1 MQNKN
6 AYVSQKELTFPKGA
20 VLISRTDVKGIVTY
34 ANDAFIALSGYSRE
48 ELIGKSHNV
57 VRHPDMPPQ
66 AFKWL
71 WDTLKDG
78 RAWCG
83 VVKNRC
89 KSGDHYWV
97 IATVAPI
104 YENGAVTGYSS
115 VRRAPTREQITA
127 AEALYKK
134 LNETGAEVESKYEKY
149 KYKYWTLSHKLQFAL
164 QAILIVALGIGQYY
178 LFDNIKQREK
188 EALIGEVGQLS
199 NEVIDRANMLM
210 VSGQIGDPEMRK
222 ILLEKVKS
230 ADEAVTS
237 VRLLR
242 AQPVVEAFGPGL
254 PSARVDDDM
263 QRRAIET
270 KQQQIR
276 FDEKANQLRIV
287 TPYMSSKDFHG
298 TDCTTCH
305 TAPVGEVLGAS
316 DLSLNIAP
324 HMAAIEAMELKVH
337 VAQIALQIFLFFYIG
352 LLVRKYVGKPAEV
365 ALEGFRRLMQG
376 DMDDDLDVSGRDELG
391 RLLNGVRA
399 MQSYLR
405 SVVDDIVA
413 SSEGMQKH
421 IAEMGAKVTAVADNA
436 AGEYDHI
443 QQIASTVE
451 EFSQSVAEVAE
462 MAEDS
467 LEDARAM
474 QGVVEQNSRNMELSI
489 AATSKVAET
498 VQSSSQTIAD
508 LGASIEKI
516 GSIAN
521 AIKDIADQTNLL
533 ALNAAIEAARAGEQG
548 RGFAVVADE
557 VRKLAERTAASTKDI
572 ANTIGGINAISGA
585 AVQSMQ
591 GAVTEV
597 GEGIA
602 LIRRNGEGLKEI
614 MRATTSVAQRIE
626 HIAQAS
632 REQSAAGESVA
643 GSAENLTALVDSN
656 TQQAQEAKLAGDD
669 LMDEAIKL
677 RRAGYPL
684 TKCAIG

>member
-6 AYVSQKELTFPKGA
+6 AYVSQKEVPFPKGG
-20 VLISRTDVKGIVTY
+20 VLISRTDIKGITTY
-34 ANDAFIALSGYSRE
+34 ANDTFVELSGYARE
-48 ELIGKSHNV
+48 ELIGKNHNI

-78 RAWCG
+78 RAWAG
-83 VVKNRC
+83 IVKNRC
-89 KSGDHYWV
+89 KNGDHYWV
-97 IATVAPI
+97 SATVAPV
-104 YENGAVTGYSS
+104 YESGAVVGYSS
-115 VRRAPTREQITA
+115 VRRAPTREQVAA

-134 LNETGAEVESKYEKY
+134 LNASGAQIESAYEKY

-164 QAILIVALGIGQYY
+164 QAILVVALSVGQYY
-178 LFDNIKQREK
+178 LFDNIKEREK
-188 EALIGEVGQLS
+188 EALVSETQQLS
-199 NEVIDRANMLM
+199 NEVIDRANMQM
-210 VSGQIGDPEMRK
+210 VAGQIGDVELRRLS
-222 ILLEKVKS
+222 IEKVKGS
-230 ADEAVTS
+230 VEGVEL

-242 AQPVVEAFGPGL
+242 AQSVVDAYGPGL
-254 PSARVDDDM
+254 PEEQVGDEL
-263 QRRAIET
+263 QRRAIES
-270 KQQQIR
+270 
-276 FDEKANQLRIV
+276 KALQVVFGQDGKSLRVV
-287 TPYMSSKDFHG
+287 TPLLSSKDFHG
-298 TDCTTCH
+298 TDCTGCH
-305 TAPVGEVLGAS
+305 DAPVGTVLGAT
-316 DLSLNIAP
+316 DLVLDIAP
-324 HMAAIEAMELKVH
+324 HMAEIERLELKVLI
-337 VAQIALQIFLFFYIG
+337 AQIVLQIFLFVYIG
-352 LLVRKYVGKPAEV
+352 FLVRKYVGRPAEV
-365 ALEGFRRLMQG
+365 ALEGFKSLMQG
-376 DMDDDLDVSGRDELG
+376 DMDDEIDISGRDELG
-391 RLLNGVRA
+391 RLLNGVRT

-405 SVVDDIVA
+405 SVVDEIVTPV
-413 SSEGMQKH
+413 GYMQKR
-421 IAEMGAKVTAVADNA
+421 IAEMDSKVTAVADNA
-436 AGEYDHI
+436 AGEHDHI

-462 MAEDS
+462 MATDS
-467 LEDARAM
+467 LKDAKAM
-474 QGVVEQNSRNMELSI
+474 QGVVEQNNRNMELSI

-498 VQSSSQTIAD
+498 VQSTSQTIAD

-572 ANTIGGINAISGA
+572 ASTIGEINSISDA

-597 GEGIA
+597 GEGIE

-614 MRATTSVAQRIE
+614 MSATASVAERVE

-643 GSAENLTALVDSN
+643 KSIENLTGLVDSN
-656 TQQAQEAKLAGDD
+656 AQQAQEAKLAGDE
-669 LMDEAIKL
+669 LMDAAAGL

>member
-6 AYVSQKELTFPKGA
+6 AYVSQKEVLFPKGE
-20 VLISRTDVKGIVTY
+20 VLISRTDIKGITTY
-34 ANDAFIALSGYSRE
+34 ANEAFVALSGYTHE
-48 ELIGKSHNV
+48 ELVGKNHNI

-78 RAWCG
+78 RAWAG

-89 KSGDHYWV
+89 KSGDYYWV
-97 IATVAPI
+97 NATVAPI
-104 YENGAVTGYSS
+104 YENGAVIGYSS
-115 VRRAPTREQITA
+115 VRRAPTREQIA
-127 AEALYKK
+127 GADALYKK
-134 LNETGAEVESKYEKY
+134 LNASGAQVESAYERY

-164 QAILIVALGIGQYY
+164 QAILVVALSAGQYY
-178 LFDNIKQREK
+178 LFDNIKTREK
-188 EALIGEVGQLS
+188 EALVSETQQLS

-210 VSGQIGDPEMRK
+210 VSGQIGDAGLRK
-222 ILLEKVKS
+222 LLLEKIKS
-230 ADEAVTS
+230 AEGVES

-242 AQPVVEAFGPGL
+242 AQPVVEAYGPGL
-254 PSARVDDDM
+254 PEAAVDDDA

-270 KQQQIR
+270 GKQQVV
-276 FDEKANQLRIV
+276 FGADGKTLRLV

-298 TDCTTCH
+298 TDCTGCH
-305 TAPVGEVLGAS
+305 AAPVGTVLGAS
-316 DLSLNIAP
+316 DLVLNIEP
-324 HMAAIEAMELKVH
+324 HMVALERLELKVLI
-337 VAQIALQIFLFFYIG
+337 AQFALQIFLFIYIG
-352 LLVRKYVGKPAEV
+352 YLVRRYVGRPAEV
-365 ALEGFRRLMQG
+365 ALEGFKHLMQG
-376 DMDDDLDVSGRDELG
+376 DMDADIDISGRDELG
-391 RLLNGVRA
+391 RLLNGIRT

-405 SVVDDIVA
+405 SVVDEIVTPV
-413 SSEGMQKH
+413 GYMQKR
-421 IAEMGAKVTAVADNA
+421 IAEMDGKVTAVADNA
-436 AGEYDHI
+436 AGEHDHI

-462 MAEDS
+462 MAVES
-467 LEDARAM
+467 LKDAKAM
-474 QGVVEQNSRNMELSI
+474 QGVVEQNNRNMELSI

-572 ANTIGGINAISGA
+572 ASTIGEINAISGA
-585 AVQSMQ
+585 AVQSMR

-614 MRATTSVAQRIE
+614 MSATASVAERVE

-643 GSAENLTALVDSN
+643 KSIENLTGLVDSN
-656 TQQAQEAKLAGDD
+656 AQQAQEAKLAGDE
-669 LMDEAIKL
+669 LMDAAAGL